1 MCGRIGAVSNANK
14 IVAEYVPFR
23 TPTIGLRRNMCRFER
38 RRLGVVSN
46 QTRFR
51 LTVFEKR
58 GTILGE
64 GLNKQLA
71 LLLAYVVSLFSVRYA
86 QTRHIRFAVLVA
98 YFVMVVQ

>member
-1 MCGRIGAVSNANK
+1 M
-14 IVAEYVPFR
+14 
-23 TPTIGLRRNMCRFER
+23 
-38 RRLGVVSN
+38 
-46 QTRFR
+46 
-51 LTVFEKR
+51 FEKR